1 MPAVVRRYAVD
12 ACVALGWGD
21 SSNTVALLVSE
32 IATNAV
38 LHAYGP
44 ALRVVVL
51 DRGMRLRIEV
61 FDGSPGLPVPRRAR
75 LGAEQGRGL
84 AIGTLS
90 PSRVASTS
98 ELTARSPGSRSD
110 SEHP

>member
-21 SSNTVALLVSE
+21 SSNSVALLVSE

-84 AIGTLS
+84 AIVDALAVSCGVDVRADGKISWFEIGL
-90 PSRVASTS
+90 
-98 ELTARSPGSRSD
+98 
-110 SEHP
+110 